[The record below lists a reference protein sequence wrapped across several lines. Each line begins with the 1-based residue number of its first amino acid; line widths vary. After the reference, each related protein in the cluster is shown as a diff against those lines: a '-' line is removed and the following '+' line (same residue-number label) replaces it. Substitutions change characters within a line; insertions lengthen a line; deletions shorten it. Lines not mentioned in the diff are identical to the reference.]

1 MLINKWHSDAFK
13 GEANRVLSLVLYLNP
28 RWTMEDGGELV
39 INQNDQDFDGVK
51 VIPLLGTL
59 AVFLSEDFL
68 MKYYLLAAI
77 ATRLLAGIV

>member
-1 MLINKWHSDAFK
+1 
-13 GEANRVLSLVLYLNP
+13 
-28 RWTMEDGGELV
+28 MEDGGELV

-51 VIPLLGTL
+51 VTPLLGTL